1 MGFSLKKVVPWGRS
15 FDEYCAMFKL
25 SKLDLQKSIVGVGD
39 GPASFN
45 AVLTEQGENII
56 SVDPVYTFNSEQIA
70 QRIDELFD
78 DMIKQVEANAANLRL
93 DKFGSAEALGQ
104 VRMQAMK
111 RFLQDF
117 DKGKQQGR
125 YLDAELPT
133 LPFKES
139 QFDLALCSHFLFL
152 YSEQLGLEFH
162 IQAVLEL
169 CRIAKEVRI
178 FPLLD
183 LSHQLSKHLEPVK
196 QALAQAGFTTSIEV
210 VDYEFQIGAK
220 QMLQIKRTTQYE

>member
-15 FDEYCAMFKL
+15 FDEYCAMFRL
-25 SKLDLQKSIVGVGD
+25 SELDLQKSIVGVGD

-45 AVLTEQGENII
+45 AVLTEQGGNII

-70 QRIDELFD
+70 QRIDDLFD

-125 YLDAELPT
+125 YLNVELPV
-133 LPFKES
+133 LPFMEG
-139 QFDLALCSHFLFL
+139 QFDLALCSHLLFL

-162 IQAVLEL
+162 IEAVLEL

-183 LSHQLSKHLEPVK
+183 LSHQLSEHLEPVK
-196 QALAQAGFTTSIEV
+196 QTLAHAGFTASIEV

-220 QMLQIKRTTQYE
+220 QMLLIKRTTQYE